1 MSREL
6 QLLAKQFDRQSVTV
20 MITNLNIY
28 QTSINQAATQFL
40 KQVATQAKKE
50 KSILLKWEE
59 VMTSKLKQ

>member
-20 MITNLNIY
+20 LITNLNIY
-28 QTSINQAATQFL
+28 QTNINQTATQFL

-50 KSILLKWEE
+50 KSVLVQLVAVIEE
-59 VMTSKLKQ
+59 MQ

>member
-28 QTSINQAATQFL
+28 QTNINQAATQFL
-40 KQVATQAKKE
+40 KQVANQAKKE
-50 KSILLKWEE
+50 KSVLVKLVAVIEE
-59 VMTSKLKQ
+59 MQ

>member
-20 MITNLNIY
+20 LSTNLNIY
-28 QTSINQAATQFL
+28 QTNINQAATQFL

-50 KSILLKWEE
+50 KSILVKLVAVIEE
-59 VMTSKLKQ
+59 VQ

>member
-20 MITNLNIY
+20 LITNLNIY
-28 QTSINQAATQFL
+28 QTNINQTATQFL

-50 KSILLKWEE
+50 KSVL
-59 VMTSKLKQ
+59 V